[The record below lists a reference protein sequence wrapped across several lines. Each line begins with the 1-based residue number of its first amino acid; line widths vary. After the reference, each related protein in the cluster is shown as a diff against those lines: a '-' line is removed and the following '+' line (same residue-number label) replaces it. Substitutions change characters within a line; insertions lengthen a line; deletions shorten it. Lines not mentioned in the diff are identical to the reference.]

1 MCDLRFVLH
10 GGIILMLSQL
20 AGLAFARAIRNGNSD
35 RWRMSH
41 AACSAGGILLVAVAP
56 VAPHLAIDKT
66 LFAIAWIGSTY
77 ALCVGTVVA
86 AISGHRGIAS
96 SAPLMNR
103 LVYALYLIGALGT
116 TVATI
121 ALIYGAR

>member
-10 GGIILMLSQL
+10 GAIILMLSQL
-20 AGLAFARAIRNGNSD
+20 AGFAFARAIRNGGSD

-41 AACSAGGILLVAVAP
+41 AACSAGGILLVALAP
-56 VAPHLAIDKT
+56 VAPHLAIDAT
-66 LFAIAWIGSTY
+66 FFAIAWVASTY

-86 AISGHRGIAS
+86 AITGHRGIDS
-96 SAPLMNR
+96 GPPSMNR
-103 LVYALYLIGALGT
+103 LVYALYLMGALGT
-116 TVATI
+116 TVATL